1 MKVERLL
8 SVVERARVH
17 AALGDPARLA
27 IVDRLTLGDA
37 SPSEIGRVLGLASN
51 LLAHHVKQLEQA
63 GVLERSRSEG
73 DHRRTYLRLRPQVLA
88 GLTPAGVLRVPRVV
102 FVCTHNSARS
112 QLAAAL
118 WKRRSPVPVASG
130 GTEPAE
136 RVHPLAVAVAR
147 EYGLSLTRART
158 HRVGEVLRQDDLV
171 VAVCDTAHEH
181 LGNHLGDHRG
191 GGAVARLHW
200 SVPDPARVGTGDA
213 FDDALRDLT
222 DRVDRLVPAVQL
234 QADSREPL
242 DD

>member
-27 IVDRLTLGDA
+27 IVDRLTLGDG
-37 SPSEIGRVLGLASN
+37 SPSEIGRALGLASN
-51 LLAHHVKQLEQA
+51 LLAHHVKQLELA

-147 EYGLSLTRART
+147 EHGLSLTRART
-158 HRVGEVLRQDDLV
+158 HRVGEVLRPDDLV

-181 LGNHLGDHRG
+181 LGNHLGDH
-191 GGAVARLHW
+191 AVAVRWAGCTGRCPTRLA
-200 SVPDPARVGTGDA
+200 SAPTTRSTTRCVTSPTGSTGWCP
-213 FDDALRDLT
+213 RSN
-222 DRVDRLVPAVQL
+222 
-234 QADSREPL
+234 SRQTAGETL